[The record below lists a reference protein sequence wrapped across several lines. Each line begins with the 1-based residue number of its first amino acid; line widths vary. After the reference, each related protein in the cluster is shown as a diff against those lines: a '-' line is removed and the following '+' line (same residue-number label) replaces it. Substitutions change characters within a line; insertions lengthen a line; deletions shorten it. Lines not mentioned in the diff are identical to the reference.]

1 MLPPYIDRSKH
12 YYSQHQLGHTA
23 RSTVLRLV
31 HGSSNSYTAA
41 QEYFEAQKP
50 LFEEAARN
58 FELHPAFCDLA
69 VPGIGWAPSF
79 YDMVSLLYCQ
89 SSSLSVYP
97 RLFLSWCS
105 WFLLYHCAALLCFG
119 RLLLRP
125 QGWFSH
131 VGRKLDFHGGS
142 CAATDCCAVG
152 GAPNEEAWEE
162 LGLTQMVLAATVTD
176 LQRWCC
182 H

>member
-1 MLPPYIDRSKH
+1 MWQDHFVLPPYIDRSKH

-69 VPGIGWAPSF
+69 GIPWAPSF
-79 YDMVSLLYCQ
+79 YDMVSLLCCR

-97 RLFLSWCS
+97 RLFLSCCS
-105 WFLLYHCAALLCFG
+105 WFLLYHCAALLFWALAVEYS
-119 RLLLRP
+119 RL
-125 QGWFSH
+125 
-131 VGRKLDFHGGS
+131 V
-142 CAATDCCAVG
+142 
-152 GAPNEEAWEE
+152 
-162 LGLTQMVLAATVTD
+162 LTCGQKTGFPSG
-176 LQRWCC
+176 
-182 H
+182 